1 MKLETLNKN
10 AEFYI
15 ASLALGVLEG
25 MRQGILSPEAGIWSL
40 ARSSFSK
47 ELLKSIIISD
57 DLKYVIVC
65 FDEIDVLSSFD
76 CGGEIKQQQM
86 IDELKQRCLGC
97 LQGVDYKNLDMKMTS
112 SINDEDDL

>member
-25 MRQGILSPEAGIWSL
+25 MRQGILSPEAGIWFL
-40 ARSSFSK
+40 ARPSFSN
-47 ELLKSIIISD
+47 EVLKSKMISD
-57 DLKYVIVC
+57 DLKYVIAC

-76 CGGEIKQQQM
+76 GGEIKQQQM
-86 IDELKQRCLGC
+86 IDELKQRCLSC
-97 LQGVDYKNLDMKMTS
+97 LQGIDYKNIDMKMTS